1 MGLVSLIMG
10 NNSSVKVI
18 NKIPMG
24 GIVCYDAE
32 SQSSQ
37 GVAQTLK
44 MAVKTFS
51 S

>member
-24 GIVCYDAE
+24 GIVYWLYGKSIEPKRCADSE
-32 SQSSQ
+32 D
-37 GVAQTLK
+37 GCK
-44 MAVKTFS
+44 NF
-51 S
+51 